1 MTVTKTLPITLNK
14 DTTEEIKEEEEDDD
28 EKIEEP

>member
-1 MTVTKTLPITLNK
+1 MTVTKTLPIILNK